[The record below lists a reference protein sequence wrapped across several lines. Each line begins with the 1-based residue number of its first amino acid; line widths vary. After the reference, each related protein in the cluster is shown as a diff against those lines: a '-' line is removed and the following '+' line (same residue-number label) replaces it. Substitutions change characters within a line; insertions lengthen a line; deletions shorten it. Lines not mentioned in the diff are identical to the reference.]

1 MSDDTADEAELRDY
15 LAWHDAYD
23 RPGSPLHLRLL
34 MVQEFVATA
43 FDEAPPGPIRVV
55 SLCAGQGRDL
65 VTVARR
71 HRRGDDVVGRLVE
84 LDARNVELAR
94 ALIAESGLTRL
105 DVLQAD
111 AADTAAYVDAVP
123 ADVVLACGI
132 FGNIIDEEV
141 ERTIRFLP
149 SLCAPNAWVIW
160 TRAPRGDDI
169 LDRIDGWFVG
179 AGFESRGVVVG
190 THDSFGAGAARYRGA
205 AVPLDPTLHLFDFF
219 R

>member
-1 MSDDTADEAELRDY
+1 MSEDAAGELRDY

-23 RPGSPLHLRLL
+23 RPGSSLHLRLL
-34 MVQEFVATA
+34 MVQEFVAAA
-43 FDEAPPGPIRVV
+43 FDDAPPGPIRVV
-55 SLCAGQGRDL
+55 SLCAGQGRD
-65 VTVARR
+65 VITVARR

-84 LDARNVELAR
+84 LDARNVEVAR
-94 ALIAESGLTRL
+94 SLIAEAGLTGLEVRE
-105 DVLQAD
+105 AD
-111 AADTAAYVDAVP
+111 AADSSAYVGATP

-132 FGNIIDEEV
+132 FGNITDDEV

-149 SLCAPNAWVIW
+149 SLCAPDAWVIW

-190 THDSFGAGAARYRGA
+190 KGDLFGAGAAQYRGDP
-205 AVPLDPTLHLFDFF
+205 VPLDPALHLFDFF
-219 R
+219 Q